1 MKRIKSKY
9 SKDPELRE
17 CINSAYTDLH
27 ILLQGAFINISK
39 LPNQLT
45 IIEFTSLFENYDWN
59 DLFNKLEELENLSDI
74 TKVESVFRD
83 LSMLLK
89 YDLYINPLINPRE
102 NTYFKVWAGLISD
115 EDLD

>member
-1 MKRIKSKY
+1 MKRIKSKN
-9 SKDPELRE
+9 SKDAELQE

-59 DLFNKLEELENLSDI
+59 DIFDNLERLENETNLLNVETVYSTILENLKSNKNI
-74 TKVESVFRD
+74 KPLTVPRD
-83 LSMLLK
+83 S
-89 YDLYINPLINPRE
+89 
-102 NTYFKVWAGLISD
+102 TYFKVWAGLMTD
-115 EDLD
+115 HDF